1 MPGGECG
8 RAVNAEETQAVGGER
23 KTQRAASGAQRAWT
37 IEGSWGSREVG
48 EAFPPIFMV
57 CFLVGK
63 VGRQCFLRFTS

>member
-23 KTQRAASGAQRAWT
+23 KTQRAWT
-37 IEGSWGSREVG
+37 IQGSWGSREVG
-48 EAFPPIFMV
+48 EALPPTFMV